1 MIRCRIQT
9 NSSNST
15 EWIPIQRTQ
24 SPTIFVDVNTTWLG
38 NNATNASSSM
48 NWTTLLPAS
57 SIPTW
62 GLPTVVPTNDSGLF
76 LNTTKNESVTPT
88 PTKFFDDNNTNPYP
102 AYTLPTTEDATP
114 LPTEIITIAP
124 SNSTSGADDLAYTIL
139 GVLIGLLF
147 FFMSS

>member
-15 EWIPIQRTQ
+15 GWNPIQPSQ
-24 SPTIFVDVNTTWLG
+24 LPTIFVDANTTWLG
-38 NNATNASSSM
+38 NNATNVSSST

-62 GLPTVVPTNDSGLF
+62 QQTTQVIPTNDSGLF

-88 PTKFFDDNNTNPYP
+88 PTKFFDENNTNPYP
-102 AYTLPTTEDATP
+102 AYTIPTTESTTP
-114 LPTEIITIAP
+114 LPTEIITSAP
-124 SNSTSGADDLAYTIL
+124 STSGANDLAYTIL
-139 GVLIGLLF
+139 GVLLGLLF